1 MQDLIKKEKKLF
13 SNLQYNHLNDFIRI
27 DKSYIPNL
35 YSNKLNRFYSEEN
48 SFWFARLKIKDTKT
62 IYYFGT
68 TDNTNNLI
76 KPDLILTF
84 NAESNLSPM
93 KFVKDKVTILAKLKN
108 NNEKYIKQLS
118 KNFKILKKEDF
129 YFFILGEIGSNEILN
144 NIKIFTE
151 LIDYDINFKNNYL
164 IINNPVIENS
174 NNLTQEF
181 FTLKNNV
188 EIYNFIDIMKKTFIN
203 QKIIDEIINYL
214 FVKDKNHNFSLN
226 KNIFKYNIPSNK
238 YFNFILNYLQDFD
251 KYLEFDDIDIV
262 NLFKQNFNERISNF
276 ENILLNQTGSNENN
290 LEKYNNELITK
301 YLNLLETPKVKFHLI
316 PAYGIND
323 DDLTQ
328 ISKNIEID
336 ISKGIINDDNDS
348 DLIIENYFKSYLSAL
363 NSNEVFK
370 YFEEYL
376 SGNLFKELVTQYD
389 ELNQEDIEDIKNKIK
404 FDIEK
409 ENLNEK
415 DINKRF
421 EVYFSKKSLEI
432 KYLNDLSI
440 QNYSKYKDYGLNRN
454 EIKEIFNEV
463 RDKIKNWHQD
473 WIIFDESL
481 QKTIDNV
488 VDKKLRNIRTNSN
501 QKFVELFP
509 NKKSVKDILNKPILS
524 ENEYKQLTDKIYKDI
539 FNLVIRSNNICDD
552 LIIEYYNKY
561 VN

>member
-151 LIDYDINFKNNYL
+151 LIDYDINFKKNYL

>member
-13 SNLQYNHLNDFIRI
+13 STLQYNHLNDFIRI

-62 IYYFGT
+62 IYYFGLN
-68 TDNTNNLI
+68 DDTNNLI

-84 NAESNLSPM
+84 NAESSLSPI

-108 NNEKYIKQLS
+108 NNENYVKQLS
-118 KNFKILKKEDF
+118 RNFKISKKEDF
-129 YFFILGEIGSNEILN
+129 YFFILGEIESNEIIN
-144 NIKIFTE
+144 NIKKFTE
-151 LIDYDINFKNNYL
+151 LIDYDINLKDNYL
-164 IINNPVIENS
+164 IINDPIIENF

-188 EIYNFIDIMKKTFIN
+188 EIYNIINIMKKTSIN
-203 QKIIDEIINYL
+203 EKVMDEIISYL

-226 KNIFKYNIPSNK
+226 KNVFKYNIPINK
-238 YFNFILNYLQDFD
+238 YFNFILNYFQDLD
-251 KYLEFDDIDIV
+251 KYLKLDDVDLFK
-262 NLFKQNFNERISNF
+262 LFKQNFNERISNF
-276 ENILLNQTGSNENN
+276 ENILLNQIGSNKNEVEN
-290 LEKYNNELITK
+290 YNNELLNK
-301 YLNLLETPKVKFHLI
+301 YLSLLETPKVKFLLI
-316 PAYGIND
+316 PSYGIND
-323 DDLTQ
+323 EDLSK

-336 ISKGIINDDNDS
+336 ISKGIITDENDS
-348 DLIIENYFKSYLSAL
+348 DLIIENYFKSYLSTL
-363 NSNEVFK
+363 NSDEVFK

-376 SGNLFKELVTQYD
+376 GGTLFKELLDRYD
-389 ELNQEDIEDIKNKIK
+389 ELNQDDIDDIENKIK
-404 FDIEK
+404 FDIKK
-409 ENLNEK
+409 ENLTEN

-432 KYLNDLSI
+432 NYMYELSI
-440 QNYSKYKDYGLNRN
+440 QNHSKYEIHGLNRN
-454 EIKEIFNEV
+454 EINEIFNEV
-463 RDKIKNWHQD
+463 GEKIKNWHED
-473 WIIFDESL
+473 WTIFDESL
-481 QKTIDNV
+481 QKTIDSV
-488 VDKKLRNIRTNSN
+488 VDKKLRNIRTKSN

-509 NKKSVKDILNKPILS
+509 NKKSVKDVLNKPILS